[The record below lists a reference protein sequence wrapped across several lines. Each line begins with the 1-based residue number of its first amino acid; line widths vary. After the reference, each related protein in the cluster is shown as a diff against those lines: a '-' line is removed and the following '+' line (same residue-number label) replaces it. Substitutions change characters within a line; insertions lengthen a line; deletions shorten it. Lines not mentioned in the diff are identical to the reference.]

1 MGNVFSI
8 KDKVIVVTG
17 AGGVLGGNI
26 SKSLAQAGAKIVVLD
41 IRQENLDNQVHE
53 IKASGGVAVGFL
65 CNVLDS
71 NSLEETSKKIV
82 EKWDRIDVLVN
93 CAGGN
98 VPGATLAP
106 EQTIFEMKWED
117 WEKVVRLNQDGT
129 VLPCL
134 TFGKVFAQQKSGSI
148 INISSMAT
156 YSALTRVPGYSVAKT
171 GINIFTKWLA
181 SELAIKFGDGIRVN
195 AIAPGFF
202 IGDQNRAVL
211 INPDGSLT
219 DRSKKVL
226 AKTPMGRFG
235 DISELNG
242 LVQFLCSDSASFI
255 TGSIIP
261 VDGGFSAFSGV

>member
-1 MGNVFSI
+1 MESFNI
-8 KDKVIVVTG
+8 KEKVIVITG
-17 AGGVLGGNI
+17 AGGVLGGSI
-26 SKSLAQAGAKIVVLD
+26 SKSLSQAGAKVAVLD

-53 IKASGGVAVGFL
+53 IKSGGGMAVGFC
-65 CNVLDS
+65 CNVLDTTD
-71 NSLEETSKKIV
+71 LEDVSKKIT
-82 EKWDRIDVLVN
+82 EKWGQIDVLIN

-98 VPGATLAP
+98 VPGATLTP
-106 EQTIFEMKWED
+106 EQTIFDMKMED
-117 WEKVVRLNQDGT
+117 WEKVIELNQDGT
-129 VLPCL
+129 ILPCL
-134 TFGKVFAQQKSGSI
+134 VFGKIIAQQKKGCI

-181 SELAIKFGDGIRVN
+181 TEMAMKFGDQIRVN

-202 IGDQNRAVL
+202 IGDQNRAIL

-219 DRSKKVL
+219 ERSKKVL

-235 DISELNG
+235 NISELNG
-242 LVQFLCSDSASFI
+242 LVHFLCSDSASFI
-255 TGSIIP
+255 TGTIIP

>member
-1 MGNVFSI
+1 MESLFNI
-8 KDKVIVVTG
+8 KEKVIAVTG
-17 AGGVLGGNI
+17 AGGVLGGSI
-26 SKSLAQAGAKIVVLD
+26 SKSLSQTGAKIAALD
-41 IRQENLDNQVHE
+41 IRKENLDNQVNE
-53 IKASGGVAVGFL
+53 IKAAGGMAVGFC
-65 CNVLDS
+65 CNVLETS
-71 NSLEETSKKIV
+71 SLEEASKKII
-82 EKWDRIDVLVN
+82 ERWNRIDVLIN

-98 VPGATLAP
+98 VPGATLSP
-106 EQTIFEMKWED
+106 EQTIFDMKWED

-129 VLPCL
+129 IIPCL
-134 TFGKVFAQQKSGSI
+134 VFGKIMAKQRKGSI

-171 GINIFTKWLA
+171 GINIFTQWLA
-181 SELAIKFGDGIRVN
+181 TEMALKFGDQIRVN

-202 IGDQNRAVL
+202 IGDQNRAIL

-219 DRSKKVL
+219 ERSKKVL

-242 LVQFLCSDSASFI
+242 LVHFLCSDAAGFI
-255 TGSIIP
+255 TGAIIP